1 MTVPGWLW
9 LKLMSAYMQI
19 WAHTHLPADCVA
31 KLLTEQPW
39 SISRATMLICDGVL
53 LCFVAEFFKEEA
65 EE

>member
-1 MTVPGWLW
+1 
-9 LKLMSAYMQI
+9 MSAYMQI